1 MTIRWF
7 IGLGSNLGD
16 RLTILRSAVA
26 GLANLPGFATIAV
39 SSAWST
45 RPLGPGTGPF
55 LNAAV
60 ELGSTNADSPER
72 LLAMLL
78 ELERAHGRVRRERWG
93 DRTLDLDLLCV
104 YVEGRELVWASE
116 RLTLPHPGVL
126 VRDFV
131 LRPLIELDPT
141 LVVAGRRCV
150 DALAEVSDPTLLD
163 EPALAL
169 TDSRASS

>member
-1 MTIRWF
+1 MSASWF
-7 IGLGSNLGD
+7 VGLGSNLGD
-16 RLTILRSAVA
+16 RIATLRSAVDA
-26 GLANLPGFATIAV
+26 LARLPGFERVAV

-45 RPLGPGTGPF
+45 RPLGPGSGPF

-60 ELGSTNADSPER
+60 ELRSASDRDPEH
-72 LLAMLL
+72 LLDELL
-78 ELERAHGRVRRERWG
+78 RIEREHGRVRRERWG

-104 YVEGRELVWASE
+104 VVEGRELSWTSD

-131 LRPLIELDPT
+131 LRPLIELDAE

-150 DALAEVSDPTLLD
+150 DALAEVRERTLLD
-163 EPALAL
+163 VPGA
-169 TDSRASS
+169 DIS